1 MITGAG
7 ASRFCATSISGV
19 GGTTFEVSP
28 ASLLVGE
35 GVENPSGDGILAER
49 QPGDGVLALL
59 GQLRR
64 VTQRRFGMLR
74 LGIDGR

>member
-1 MITGAG
+1 MITGTG

-35 GVENPSGDGILAER
+35 GVENPGGDGILAER
-49 QPGDGVLALL
+49 CVPLL
-59 GQLRR
+59 RGQLRR
-64 VTQRRFGMLR
+64 VPQRRFGMLR